1 MERRL
6 AAILAADVVGY
17 SRLMGKDEAGTV
29 TALRRHRETLIEPTA
44 ARHHGRII
52 KLMGDG
58 VLMEFASVVDA
69 VTFALEVQL
78 AMGEHNRELPDE
90 RALRFRIGINIGDVI
105 VDGADIYGDGVNV
118 AARLEGLAEPGG
130 ICISRNVRN
139 QVRDKLDIGLEDLGE
154 VEVKNIAR
162 PVRAF
167 RLLLDER
174 AQAVVSSLAAPEP
187 KRIGRRWPLALAAL
201 IAAAVIAG
209 AAAWYAVPLMREQP
223 VLAVPTEQTPEQE
236 ASGPGPPSVAFAG
249 FEAAEGA
256 AAAAQVAATL
266 ADRLMADLSRS
277 TRISI
282 TDVIGDRGGLSAR
295 YLMDGA
301 VGADGGETTVNLK
314 LVADGVN
321 RVIWS
326 ESYDIDLEGPG
337 AVEPADR
344 IALDVFG
351 ALLAH
356 AAAER
361 ETESPRAAAAF
372 VRGWHHYHRYEL
384 WADQVALAAFND
396 AVALDPGYRR
406 AHAALA
412 ALYWRCWLH
421 RCGGDGRHMGLASW
435 GAVWG
440 RAEHHVE
447 RAMEENSTALAHQV
461 ASRMLQQQGLQDEA
475 LAEAEQAA
483 ALEPNNPDAFAT
495 LAEVRTIAGSPRE
508 ALMELQRAQGT
519 DLARSRLYPRAL
531 GRALFA
537 ANRFSEALIALER
550 AVALQPADMIALEL
564 LTASYGHLGRA
575 EEASASAAALTELVR
590 RHWGNPHITYR
601 TLMAEFTT
609 AAHLPA
615 DRALLLDGLRLAG
628 IPD

>member
-29 TALRRHRETLIEPTA
+29 AALRRHRETLIEPTA

-78 AMGEHNRELPDE
+78 AMGERARDVPEE

-118 AARLEGLAEPGG
+118 AARLEALAEPGG

-139 QVRDKLDIGLEDLGE
+139 QVRDKLDLNLEDLGE

-174 AQAVVSSLAAPEP
+174 AQTVVSSLASPEP

-209 AAAWYAVPLMREQP
+209 AAAWYAVPLMREPP
-223 VLAVPTEQTPEQE
+223 VLAVPTEPAPEQE
-236 ASGPGPPSVAFAG
+236 APGPGPPSVAFAG
-249 FEAAEGA
+249 FEAAEGDA
-256 AAAAQVAATL
+256 ATAQAAETL

-277 TRISI
+277 IRISI
-282 TDVIGDRGGLSAR
+282 TDVIADRGGLSAR
-295 YLMDGA
+295 YLMDGT
-301 VGADGGETTVNLK
+301 VGADGGTITVNLK
-314 LVADGVN
+314 PVTDGAA
-321 RVIWS
+321 RAIWS

-356 AAAER
+356 AAAQR
-361 ETESPRAAAAF
+361 ETESARAAAVF

-384 WADQVALAAFND
+384 WADRVALAAFSD
-396 AVALDPGYRR
+396 AVALDPEFGR

-412 ALYWRCWLH
+412 ALHWRCWLH
-421 RCGGDGRHMGLASW
+421 RCGDGRHLGLASW
-435 GAVWG
+435 GVVWD
-440 RAEHHVE
+440 RAEHHLDL
-447 RAMEENSTALAHQV
+447 AMESPTALAHQV
-461 ASRMLQQQGLQDEA
+461 ASRMLQQQGLHDEA

-495 LAEVRTIAGSPRE
+495 LAEVRTIAGSPRQ
-508 ALMELQRAQGT
+508 ALVELQRAQGT
-519 DLARSRLYPRAL
+519 DLARSPLYPRAL
-531 GRALFA
+531 GRALFT
-537 ANRFSEALIALER
+537 ANRFSEAMVALER
-550 AVALQPADMIALEL
+550 AVALQPADVIALEL
-564 LTASYGHLGRA
+564 LIASYGHLGRA
-575 EEASASAAALTELVR
+575 EEASATAAALTDLVR
-590 RHWGNPHITYR
+590 LHWGNSRLIYR
-601 TLMAEFTT
+601 TLMAEFTS
-609 AAHLPA
+609 AAHLPG